1 MASSSTSTHASTYDS
16 TKSTRVSVVAVRLA
30 VLNRVCDRQDWFAF
44 YFSYFV
50 GHFGWTTDEAACSN
64 VCVKLCLSILPSNK
78 EKIGSWKTHAK
89 TSSRLQAQGKF
100 HFGKSMHP

>member
-50 GHFGWTTDEAACSN
+50 GHFGWTTDEAG
-64 VCVKLCLSILPSNK
+64 KYPLELLLPILFF
-78 EKIGSWKTHAK
+78 
-89 TSSRLQAQGKF
+89 LQKF
-100 HFGKSMHP
+100 YL